1 MAPRLP
7 PACLGRSA
15 NSCHPAPE
23 ILVVLRGFEGRGRH
37 ETAKRLRSTIGE
49 CFRYA
54 AASGRAETDP
64 TSALKG
70 ALTAPQVRHRAA
82 LTGPKAFGGLLRAIS
97 AYDGS
102 PELRAAL
109 QLLALTFV
117 RSEFD
122 LENAEWAIPPARMK
136 MRRPHRVPLAP
147 QTIAILIELHAITG
161 RGKFLFPSVRSAS
174 RCISENTINAA
185 LRRMGFTKEEMSGHG
200 FRAVASTILNE
211 SGKWNADAIEAQLA
225 HVENDAV
232 RRAYHRAD

>member
-1 MAPRLP
+1 LAKKMREGLVPTTVQNVQWLLDFPR
-7 PACLGRSA
+7 PALDARPIA
-15 NSCHPAPE
+15 AITAPE
-23 ILVVLRGFEGRGRH
+23 ILVVLRGVEGRGRH

-102 PELRAAL
+102 AELRAAL

-117 RSEFD
+117 RPGELRAAEWSEFD

-147 QTIAILIELHAITG
+147 QTIAILIELH
-161 RGKFLFPSVRSAS
+161 PSPGGESSYFRPSAPLRAASAKTRSTPRLGVWVS
-174 RCISENTINAA
+174 PKKR
-185 LRRMGFTKEEMSGHG
+185 
-200 FRAVASTILNE
+200 
-211 SGKWNADAIEAQLA
+211 
-225 HVENDAV
+225 
-232 RRAYHRAD
+232 